1 MEENKMNMTKE
12 EYKKYVDQK
21 SENSPI
27 LKNMF
32 LAFLV
37 GGLICVIGQ
46 IFTNFLISHN
56 IDEKTAKTFS
66 TVFLIFLGA
75 FLTSINLY
83 SKLGKYAGSGS
94 VVPITGFSN
103 SIVAPAIEYKAEGYI
118 LGLGANMFKIAG
130 PVLVYGI
137 FSSFVYGLIYYVIT
151 RIGG

>member
-1 MEENKMNMTKE
+1 MDTNKFNMTKE
-12 EYKKYVDQK
+12 EYKEYVDKK

-27 LKNMF
+27 LKNVL

-37 GGLICVIGQ
+37 GGIICIIGQ
-46 IFTNFLISHN
+46 VVTNCLIAKN

-75 FLTSINLY
+75 FLTSFNLY
-83 SKLGKYAGSGS
+83 SKLGKYAGAGS

-118 LGLGANMFKIAG
+118 LGLGSNMFKIAG

-137 FSSFVYGLIYYVIT
+137 FCSFIYGVIYYVIT
-151 RIGG
+151 MIR